1 MRRNTLKVHKEVG
14 VSIIKEIDGPHPERT
29 ISADMIL
36 LVKGFGQSYLLSDI
50 HMTTFHIL
58 LN

>member
-14 VSIIKEIDGPHPERT
+14 VCIIKEIGGPHIERT

-36 LVKGFGQSYLLSDI
+36 LVQGFGQSYLLLDI
-50 HMTTFHIL
+50 QVTAFHIL